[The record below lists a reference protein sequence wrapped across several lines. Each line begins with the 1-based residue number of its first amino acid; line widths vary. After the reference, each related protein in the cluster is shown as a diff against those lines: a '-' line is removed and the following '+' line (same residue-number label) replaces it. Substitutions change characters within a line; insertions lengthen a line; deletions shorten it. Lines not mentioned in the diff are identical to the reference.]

1 MYKCKGIANC
11 FILIVMIFVGFSCGQ
26 QKSGQRSAEEF
37 KMKVDGPWD
46 YITQKDLNDL
56 GMANHD
62 APMPFIRL
70 GENDYWI
77 YLSEGGREQ
86 PMHSNVKR
94 IRTTV
99 SEIDKST
106 AEDVPIYGIPDAGIN
121 KYNGWHAWIMN
132 LYEIDSD
139 EWLAVTHY
147 EDQDNLSGNTKEDF
161 RMGIAYSDDD
171 GKTFIHLGFVLETEI
186 DASIIKSGVCKRK
199 MNIAGG
205 GFRRDDTYCYIYFAD
220 CSEADGSDRHGA
232 VARAETATVIEN
244 ARNGKNTIWHKYYN
258 GKWNEPGMG
267 GRSSD
272 VGKVGGHANI
282 MYNTYIKQWL
292 TFSRYSIGGQ
302 NSTIRMRKS
311 SDPLDFN
318 GDSEAGEIICEL
330 PKGCRAAYFSIM
342 PDQADMTTCG
352 KEFYL
357 YYRYWSNKKKPGYHT
372 ARLKISF
379 E

>member
-1 MYKCKGIANC
+1 
-11 FILIVMIFVGFSCGQ
+11 MIFFGFSCGQ
-26 QKSGQRSAEEF
+26 QKSGDGSAEEF
-37 KMKVDGPWD
+37 TIKVEGPWD
-46 YITQKDLNDL
+46 YITQEDLNDL

-62 APMPFIRL
+62 APMPFVRL
-70 GENDYWI
+70 GKNDYWI

-94 IRTTV
+94 IRTTAG
-99 SEIDKST
+99 EIDKST

-139 EWLAVTHY
+139 EWLAVTHF
-147 EDQDNLSGNTKEDF
+147 EDQDDLTGNTKEDF

-171 GKTFIHLGFVLETEI
+171 GKTFIHLGFILETEI
-186 DASIIKSGVCKRK
+186 DESIIKSGVCKSK

-220 CSEADGSDRHGA
+220 GNEPDRSDRHGA
-232 VARAETATVIEN
+232 VARAEIAILIEN

-258 GKWNEPGMG
+258 GKWEEPGMG

-272 VGKVGGHANI
+272 VGKVGNHANV

-292 TFSRYSIGGQ
+292 TFSRYSIGGE
-302 NSTIRMRKS
+302 NSTIRMRKT

-318 GDSEAGEIICEL
+318 GDSEADEIICEL
-330 PKGCRAAYFSIM
+330 PNGCRAAYFSIM
-342 PDQADMTTCG
+342 PDQGDMTTCG

-357 YYRYWSNKKKPGYHT
+357 YYRYWASKKKPGYHT
-372 ARLKISF
+372 ARVKISF